1 MILDRY
7 DGKNIR
13 ECELKVEVIPVQES
27 KIMDEPVKIANLLGK
42 RFSYVSSY
50 KSRPEFQKIQM
61 EKEKEDFDFSTNIEM
76 KYNSPITED
85 ELNQILQQS
94 KDSTPGN
101 DGICYSMIK
110 NLN

>member
-1 MILDRY
+1 
-7 DGKNIR
+7 
-13 ECELKVEVIPVQES
+13 
-27 KIMDEPVKIANLLGK
+27 
-42 RFSYVSSY
+42 
-50 KSRPEFQKIQM
+50 M